1 MALHDLQDAHRML
14 ERRIGLWQA
23 SNPIRTHVACVFPGA
38 RLQAIRAG
46 SWIETREQPTVVLVA
61 VLISDER
68 CCISVVDDVLLEVA
82 FVLQNV
88 ADDAAE
94 KRDVRPCADLHEHI
108 GDGRGARVSR
118 IDMDQHGPAVLSH
131 HRPVK
136 ADRVRLRHIRAHDEN
151 TIAVSQVARMVR
163 SGTET
168 K

>member
-1 MALHDLQDAHRML
+1 MVGPPERVGDCARALAARVPAEQLRDLHYILRTAAARSRHGLRSVARVMALHDLQNAHGML

-46 SWIETREQPTVVLVA
+46 SWIETREQSTVVLVA

-82 FVLQNV
+82 LVLQNV

-94 KRDVRPCADLHEHI
+94 KRDVRPCADLHE
-108 GDGRGARVSR
+108 
-118 IDMDQHGPAVLSH
+118 
-131 HRPVK
+131 
-136 ADRVRLRHIRAHDEN
+136 
-151 TIAVSQVARMVR
+151 
-163 SGTET
+163 
-168 K
+168 